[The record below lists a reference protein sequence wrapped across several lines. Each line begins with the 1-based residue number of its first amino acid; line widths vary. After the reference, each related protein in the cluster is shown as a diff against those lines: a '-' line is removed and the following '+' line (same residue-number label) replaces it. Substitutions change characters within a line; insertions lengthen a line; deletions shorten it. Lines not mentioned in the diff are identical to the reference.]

1 MAPNT
6 KQLNLAV
13 QHLSASDLIVSKQTA
28 FAPLTQE
35 TQEHEASSQVPVNY
49 WDWTEQ
55 PDESDNY
62 WDWSANPKA
71 DILSTT
77 HIVENLVQSYKM
89 KKDELVYSGVDSRDY
104 WDERTTKDRETVTAQ
119 HVNVDAVHSYWDWSS
134 VDDER
139 EDTIAKILDE
149 ERIRCMLS
157 ADHITE
163 CLLKSGADIYWSGA
177 TSPPWTDSDSDYWYT
192 PNLINVQ

>member
-13 QHLSASDLIVSKQTA
+13 QHLSASDLVVSKQAA

-35 TQEHEASSQVPVNY
+35 TQAQEASSEVPVNY
-49 WDWTEQ
+49 WDWSDK

-71 DILSTT
+71 DILSST
-77 HIVENLVQSYKM
+77 HIVENIVKSHKM
-89 KKDELVYSGVDSRDY
+89 KDDLVYSGVDSNDY
-104 WDERTTKDRETVTAQ
+104 WDDRNTKDRETVTAQ
-119 HVNVDAVHSYWDWSS
+119 HINEDAVNSYWDWAS

-139 EDTIAKILDE
+139 EDAIAKILED
-149 ERIRCMLS
+149 ERIRYMLS

-163 CLLKSGADIYWSGA
+163 CLQKSGSHSYWSGHEPA
-177 TSPPWTDSDSDYWYT
+177 PWTDSEYWYT
-192 PNLINVQ
+192 PNMVNVQ